1 MTQTK
6 NNIDSRKGKHL
17 YYIERF
23 QIEVLK
29 KEDYSNR
36 QIAGVLE
43 RVPQTVSNE
52 IERGT
57 ITQLKRQKQ
66 NGKVHDY
73 HDSVY
78 SADAGQAHYDKEP
91 PELW

>member
-17 YYIERF
+17 SYAERC

-43 RVPQTVSNE
+43 RVPQTIHNE
-52 IERGT
+52 IKRGT
-57 ITQLKRQKQ
+57 ITIKRQNKD
-66 NGKVHDY
+66 KVYDY
-73 HDSVY
+73 DSVY
-78 SADAGQAHYDKEP
+78 SADAGQVTTIKNG
-91 PELW
+91 

>member
-17 YYIERF
+17 SYVERC

-36 QIAGVLE
+36 QIDRVLE
-43 RVPQTVSNE
+43 RVPQTIHNE
-52 IERGT
+52 IKRGT

-66 NGKVHDY
+66 KNKEYDY
-73 HDSVY
+73 YDSIY
-78 SADAGQAHYDKEP
+78 SADAG
-91 PELW
+91 

>member
-17 YYIERF
+17 SYAERC

-29 KEDYSNR
+29 KGNYSNR
-36 QIAGVLE
+36 QIARVLG
-43 RVPQTVSNE
+43 RVPQTINNE
-52 IERGT
+52 IKRGT

-66 NGKVHDY
+66 SGKVYDY
-73 HDSVY
+73 YGSVY
-78 SADAGQAHYDKEP
+78 SADVGQAHYYKSV
-91 PELW
+91 